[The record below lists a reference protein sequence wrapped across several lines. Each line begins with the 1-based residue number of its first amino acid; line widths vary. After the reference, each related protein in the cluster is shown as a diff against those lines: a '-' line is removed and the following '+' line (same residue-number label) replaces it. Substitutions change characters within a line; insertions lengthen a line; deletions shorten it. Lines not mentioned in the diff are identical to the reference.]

1 VAKICQN
8 EKKGLVKA
16 LLEKNGFKNKSP
28 YFDLSEAHDATQ
40 TMHGMDPS
48 LLALQGTH
56 PLLPHFLKQQLI
68 VVISCLPLLD
78 ITNFIM
84 AQKVPLPSLNK
95 KEETCVAIHTIPP
108 FVFATFFY

>member
-8 EKKGLVKA
+8 EKKGLVKG

-28 YFDLSEAHDATQ
+28 YFDLNEAHDATQ
-40 TMHGMDPS
+40 AMHGVDPS
-48 LLALQGTH
+48 LFALQGTH
-56 PLLPHFLKQQLI
+56 PLLPHFLKQLI
-68 VVISCLPLLD
+68 VIISCLPLLD